1 MRRAAGFSL
10 LELVAVLSIFAL
22 VALIGVQVLQAT
34 IRSSERLSEISDDS
48 ADLARAVALLRQD
61 LDAALPMVFT
71 DPNGAD
77 RASLVAAVGEFALT
91 VGGLAR
97 LESNGSGQGR
107 VRWRFDAGS
116 GQMLRQVWTT
126 RQPGSPRSVSA
137 PVTVLDNVR
146 SLELASYAV
155 QGGWRPGFSADP
167 REITKLP
174 LGLRVRVDHARFGE
188 IVVTVSLR

>member
-1 MRRAAGFSL
+1 MISRGRFTWFMRRWDHRN
-10 LELVAVLSIFAL
+10 E
-22 VALIGVQVLQAT
+22 
-34 IRSSERLSEISDDS
+34 
-48 ADLARAVALLRQD
+48 
-61 LDAALPMVFT
+61 
-71 DPNGAD
+71 
-77 RASLVAAVGEFALT
+77 
-91 VGGLAR
+91 
-97 LESNGSGQGR
+97 
-107 VRWRFDAGS
+107 
-116 GQMLRQVWTT
+116 T
-126 RQPGSPRSVSA
+126 RGVSA

>member
-1 MRRAAGFSL
+1 M
-10 LELVAVLSIFAL
+10 ELVAVLSIFAL

-34 IRSSERLSEISDDS
+34 IRSSERLSEISDES

-77 RASLVAAVGEFALT
+77 RPSLVAAVGEFALT

-97 LESNGSGQGR
+97 LDSNASGQGR

-116 GQMLRQVWTT
+116 GQLLRQVWTT
-126 RQPGSPRSVSA
+126 RHPGSPRSAGA
-137 PVTVLDNVR
+137 PVAVLDNVR